1 MNQDKNVLYEVDGR
15 HVAYLTLNKPDIH
28 NAFDDEMIVS
38 ILHILKDVE
47 AKKSLRALVLTG
59 AGDSFSAGA
68 DLRWMKK
75 MADYSKAEN
84 EKDAGQLADLL
95 WRLYSLH
102 CPVIA
107 CVNGP
112 AYGGGVG
119 LAACADIV
127 IADEEALFCL
137 SEVKLGLVPALISPY
152 VMAAIG
158 KRQAQ
163 RYFLTAERFTA
174 AEAQAMGLVHV
185 VTSRTYLQD
194 EVEKFLELLL
204 KSGPSAVR
212 HCKKMIHLYA
222 NEPVR
227 EAITRPLIELIAEM
241 RVSKEGQE
249 GMKAFFEKRAPS
261 WQM

>member
-15 HVAYLTLNKPDIH
+15 HVAYLTLNKLDIH
-28 NAFDDEMIVS
+28 NAFDDGMIAS
-38 ILHILKDVE
+38 LIKELKE
-47 AKKSLRALVLTG
+47 AEANKSLRALVLTG

-84 EKDAGQLADLL
+84 ERDAGQLADLL

-127 IADEEALFCL
+127 IAHEGASFCL

-152 VMAAIG
+152 VIAAIG

-163 RYFLTAERFTA
+163 RYFLTAERFSA

-194 EVEKFLELLL
+194 EVEKFVELLL

-212 HCKKMIHLYA
+212 HCKKMIHHVADESVEEKLA
-222 NEPVR
+222 K
-227 EAITRPLIELIAEM
+227 PLIELIAEL
-241 RVSKEGQE
+241 RVSTEGQE